1 MRKGRLLLLLTAVA
15 VLLAGLCLREQQK
28 RSGEAL
34 ILQLTDLSRLL
45 REEADFARAAQD
57 EGLLTL
63 YSPDG
68 AAVGVIPLTEEEQR
82 LFTGRRVLGVHKTG
96 DDVFFITGGA
106 VDDETG
112 YAVSADGELCMDGI
126 WHAERVAGGVFRYRT
141 YP

>member
-1 MRKGRLLLLLTAVA
+1 MTAVA

-45 REEADFARAAQD
+45 REEADFTRAAQD
-57 EGLLTL
+57 AGLLML

-68 AAVGVIPLTEEEQR
+68 AAVGEIPLTDAQQR
-82 LFTGRRVLGVHKTG
+82 LFDGRRILGVHKLG